1 MTTMAQALS
10 VIESQHRDIEALFE
24 QISDP
29 DTDHRAA
36 LGRLTTQM
44 AAHIS
49 VEQSVFL
56 PAIKSSEVGGRDL
69 QKGLKR
75 DYRRMQHL
83 LVLIE
88 RRKIDSPDLPP
99 LLTELKDI
107 FQGHVRRCAA
117 LATMEKRLPPEDLEN
132 LSQRL
137 ERAEQVIIS
146 HPHPHLLSL
155 GPLSRL
161 TTRIAARFDRGRDR
175 TVSNLP

>member
-1 MTTMAQALS
+1 MAMAEPLI
-10 VIESQHRDIEALFE
+10 VIDNQHHDIEALFD
-24 QISDP
+24 QLRGP

-49 VEQSVFL
+49 AEQSVFL
-56 PAIKSSEVGGRDL
+56 PAIKSSGVGGRDL
-69 QKGLKR
+69 QQGLKR
-75 DYRRMQHL
+75 DYRRMEHL

-88 RRKIDSPDLPP
+88 RRKIDSPDLPQF
-99 LLTELKDI
+99 LTELEDI

-117 LATMEKRLPPEDLEN
+117 LAAMEKRLPPDDLEQ
-132 LSQRL
+132 LTQRL
-137 ERAEQVIIS
+137 ERAEQVIVS